1 MTIELTQRADLGWV
15 EIIRA
20 RNDQFRTTLVGGAV
34 LMTAGIVALGEDAQ
48 ARVLAAVR
56 AFQDFTDDNDPWG
69 EHDFGALD
77 IDLGTSGQ
85 PTTREKVF
93 FKIDYFDL
101 TRARHSSDPAD
112 PAKTERVMTI
122 MLATEY

>member
-1 MTIELTQRADLGWV
+1 MTKKSDTDRTAT
-15 EIIRA
+15 IRA
-20 RNDQFRTTLVGGAV
+20 LNDQFRTTLLGGAV

-48 ARVLAAVR
+48 ARILTAVR
-56 AFQDFTDDNDPWG
+56 AFRDFTDDNDPWG
-69 EHDFGALD
+69 EHDLGALD
-77 IDLGTSGQ
+77 IDLGLPGQ